1 MSAAKPM
8 TREKRLAN
16 YGTPLTVAQARQL
29 RKTDVRRGRERPRR
43 QRVRVR
49 LLRRLRREQAS

>member
-1 MSAAKPM
+1 MSAAKPL

-29 RKTDVRRGRERPRR
+29 RKTDRRRGHERPRK
-43 QRVRVR
+43 QRAHVR
-49 LLRRLRREQAS
+49 LLRRLRRERTS